1 VGEARVG
8 VLKILDSHRLEAR
21 SVIAPALPPKPGPGT
36 PPRKALRR
44 GPGPRSATPLSVH
57 VSGAPLEVVEGMS
70 AEESRAPL
78 TRLLPEPVR
87 FEGALR
93 VGATVAFERQLFTIS
108 ALRFEHRLHAV
119 EWWNG
124 EPVTRDYIRLWLKTT
139 SSVIEAVVY
148 VDRSSGKRYLQAVA
162 D

>member
-1 VGEARVG
+1 

-21 SVIAPALPPKPGPGT
+21 SIIAPALPPKPSPNGT
-36 PPRKALRR
+36 TKAMRR

-57 VSGAPLEVVEGMS
+57 VSGVPLEVVEGMS
-70 AEESRAPL
+70 PDEARAPL

-87 FEGALR
+87 FEGSLR
-93 VGATVAFERQLFTIS
+93 VGATVAFERQLFTID

-124 EPVTRDYIRLWLKTT
+124 EPVTRDYIRVWLKTT
-139 SSVIEAVVY
+139 TSVLEAVVY
-148 VDRSSGKRYLQAVA
+148 LDRASGKRYLQALA